1 MREFRRLLST
11 AAIRIKP
18 RIAVFSGPQSTVAN
32 TAPLITSNKARASR
46 GLPLRCDAHGEP
58 LAVDA
63 MRLQRLAAPV
73 EVLIEQFSEHPL
85 AADSAELHGPPDG
98 YCNPETGAF
107 SEQQLEPHWVPCFK
121 ATLRPED
128 GPYALPFMGVTRS
141 GAAWD
146 GPCSPEGDRQTF
158 YPDASAMFAE
168 IDRCGWS
175 ADGDAG
181 LLSSQADFTFYRACP
196 PGGYTKGL
204 AAAQRTDH
212 GSASSPSAHAD
223 IPPERDGSDFFRYYP
238 YHLSTPPTASA
249 LLRATNLVQRTLSED
264 SGGSDEA
271 ASDGGYAGCQWLEA
285 SCGIEE
291 TLYWLSLVIDTT
303 KPIVGHAAQRPHGT
317 IGADGDM
324 NILRGAQYIN
334 SRVWAASEA
343 LALLGGSSNDA
354 SCTSDPP
361 TSSIGERDM
370 IGAVLIV
377 DDQAFSAREVAK
389 TDARP
394 GNYAAVGGHG
404 GIVASL
410 NLMPTLTFIPT
421 RKATWRSEL
430 NLTRLPM
437 AVQGLP
443 PGGGALVDVPV
454 RDASGD
460 LQALPRVHIVKGGH
474 YATEGRQE
482 CTLAPFNG
490 TRGVHGDFEGVV
502 PGEAASQAAGVRADL
517 DAALREAPLCGFI
530 AEGANPYAY
539 VDEDRIDAALLFAV
553 FSGVPVCRV
562 ARGNTGG
569 FCYPSGP
576 FFVAG
581 SNLTS
586 TKARV
591 LLQAAILKLG
601 MLPPAADPEQP
612 TTAER
617 TAIAERVAAFQQIF
631 DTH

>member
-1 MREFRRLLST
+1 MRRSIHRLLNT
-11 AAIRIKP
+11 ASRTKP

-32 TAPLITSNKARASR
+32 TAPLITSNKARMARS
-46 GLPLRCDAHGEP
+46 LPLRCDLHGEP

-63 MRLQRLAAPV
+63 LRLQRLAAPV
-73 EVLIEQFSEHPL
+73 EVLIEQYSEHPL

-98 YCNPETGAF
+98 YCDPETGEF
-107 SEQQLEPHWVPCFK
+107 SDQQVQPHWLPCFK

-128 GPYALPFMGVTRS
+128 GPYALPFMGVARS

-146 GPCSPEGDRQTF
+146 GPCSEEGDRQTF

-168 IDRCGWS
+168 IDRCGWN
-175 ADGDAG
+175 AEGDAG
-181 LLSSQADFTFYRACP
+181 LLSSQADFDFYRACP
-196 PGGYTKGL
+196 PAGYTKGL
-204 AAAQRTDH
+204 SAAQRTDR
-212 GSASSPSAHAD
+212 GSASSPAGD
-223 IPPERDGSDFFRYYP
+223 LPPERDGADFFRYYP
-238 YHLSTPPTASA
+238 YHLATPPTARA
-249 LLRATNLVQRTLSED
+249 LLRATNLVQRALKEEPN
-264 SGGSDEA
+264 GA
-271 ASDGGYAGCQWLEA
+271 RQGYAGCQWLEA

-317 IGADGDM
+317 IGSDGDM

-334 SRVWAASEA
+334 SRVWAASQA
-343 LALLGGSSNDA
+343 LSLLCESSSNP
-354 SCTSDPP
+354 PP
-361 TSSIGERDM
+361 TADQPDYCLGERDM
-370 IGAVLIV
+370 IGAVLVV

-404 GIVASL
+404 GIVAAL
-410 NLMPTLTFIPT
+410 NLTPTLTFLPT

-430 NLTRLPM
+430 NLSRLPM
-437 AVQGLP
+437 TVQGLP
-443 PGGGALVDVPV
+443 TGGGAALVPTPV
-454 RDASGD
+454 RDADTGD

-474 YATEGRQE
+474 YATEGPTRRVG
-482 CTLAPFNG
+482 TLAPFNG

-502 PGEAASQAAGVRADL
+502 PGEAASEAAGVRADL
-517 DAALREAPLCGFI
+517 DAALREAPLCGFV

-539 VDEDRIDAALLFAV
+539 VDEGPADAALLLAV

-569 FCYPSGP
+569 FCYPSAP

-601 MLPPAADPEQP
+601 MLPPAANPEQP
-612 TTAER
+612 TAAER
-617 TAIAERVAAFQQIF
+617 AAIAERVAAFQQIF